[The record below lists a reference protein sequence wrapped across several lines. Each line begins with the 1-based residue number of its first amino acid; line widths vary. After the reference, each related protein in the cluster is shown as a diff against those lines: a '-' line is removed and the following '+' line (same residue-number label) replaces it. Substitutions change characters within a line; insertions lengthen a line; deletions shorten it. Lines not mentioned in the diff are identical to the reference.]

1 MADTKANITSD
12 HHRVIILI
20 IFVLSQLIL
29 SIAGYSWGPLAPFLR
44 DTMSL
49 SGTQIGSISSTF
61 YFAAALSA
69 LPAGVVVDCF
79 GVRNSILLWL
89 GLTGVPL
96 FFLDLAH
103 SYYSIFLIIV
113 AVAGIGYGMGNP
125 VASKGLFIWFDQKT
139 RGTVFGLRQSAVT
152 VGGGLAGILLVLLS
166 KRLGPF
172 AAMQVVGLMIMAM
185 IVFAFTLYRN
195 PRGDR
200 DNKKNLL
207 SKDSRSLTS
216 EFRGLFTNK
225 ALLAISVVMAMLGFA
240 QGIIVTF
247 LLLYINEMLGYSLTA
262 AGSLFAIV
270 MISGTVGRIFW
281 GVVSDRLFN
290 GRRKPIL
297 MTICGLAA
305 LSITILA
312 LCKKTCPQWFLLPII
327 VVIGLS
333 TLGWNGIAMVMVT
346 EVSSDKK
353 TATSVGFASTI
364 SWSGLFLGP
373 VTFGRVTDSFGY
385 FYGWMFLVV
394 LCLFSVIFSFFVP
407 GSYQHPLESSP
418 GQPSKGRWA
427 GA

>member
-1 MADTKANITSD
+1 MKLKTDSTLD
-12 HHRVIILI
+12 HRRAIILI

-29 SIAGYSWGPLAPFLR
+29 SIAGYSWGPLAPFLK

-69 LPAGVVVDCF
+69 LPAGAVVDCF
-79 GVRNSILLWL
+79 GVKSGILLWL

-96 FFLDLAH
+96 FFLGVAH
-103 SYYSIFLIIV
+103 SYYAIFLIIV

-125 VASKGLFIWFDQKT
+125 VASKGLFIWFDQRT

-152 VGGGLAGILLVLLS
+152 VGGGVAGILLVFLS

-185 IVFAFTLYRN
+185 IVFAFCLYQN
-195 PRGDR
+195 PRGAR
-200 DNKKNLL
+200 GNGKNLL

-216 EFRGLFTNK
+216 EFKGLFTNK
-225 ALLAISVVMAMLGFA
+225 ALLAVSVAMAMLGFA

-247 LLLYINEMLGYSLTA
+247 LLLYINEMLGYSLIA
-262 AGSLFAIV
+262 AGSLFGIV
-270 MISGTVGRIFW
+270 MISGAVGRIFW

-305 LSITILA
+305 LSITMLA
-312 LCKKTCPQWFLLPII
+312 FCNRTWPQWFFLPII
-327 VVIGLS
+327 VAIGLS
-333 TLGWNGIAMVMVT
+333 TLGWNGIAMVLVT
-346 EVSSDKK
+346 EVSSGTK
-353 TATSVGFASTI
+353 TATSIGFASTI
-364 SWSGLFLGP
+364 AWSGLFLGP
-373 VTFGRVTDSFGY
+373 VAFGRMMDSFGY
-385 FYGWMFLVV
+385 FYGWMLLVV
-394 LCLFSVIFSFFVP
+394 SCLFSVIFSFFVP
-407 GSYQHPLESSP
+407 DSGQLPLDSP
-418 GQPSKGRWA
+418 PRQLPKGR
-427 GA
+427 